1 MKIRLPYPHAGQQLV
16 RREARRFNYL
26 SAGRRWRKTT
36 LVMAIA
42 VEAAI
47 KGKVILWGAPTFD
60 QVRIGWR
67 ETKQA
72 AHDANVNFVQQTMS
86 ATFPTGGQIVFRSLD
101 DPDNARGHSADMIVI
116 DEVADVK
123 QESWFGVL
131 RPMLIDNGGD
141 AWLIGTPKG
150 RNWFYQ
156 EYVNALSRDDSMC
169 WQIPTIGMRI
179 EGGQLI
185 REPNRYENPEIPFDE
200 ILNAYQSTPLD
211 LFRQEYMA
219 EFVDNAGVVFRNVAN
234 CLYNPADNEIDKH
247 KGHNIIAGVD
257 WAKQQDY
264 TAISIGCS
272 DCRREIAHDRFNK
285 VDYTVQAQR
294 IGQMVR
300 QYNIAS
306 LLIELNSIGQPM
318 MEMLQRD
325 GLPVSG
331 FNTTA
336 SSKPPLI
343 ENLSLALEKE
353 EWRFIDD
360 PVWNQELHAYEQ
372 KVNRHTNRSTYSAP
386 DGMNDDTVIARAL
399 MLRLATSGSLIL
411 FGA

>member
-1 MKIRLPYPHAGQQLV
+1 
-16 RREARRFNYL
+16 
-26 SAGRRWRKTT
+26 
-36 LVMAIA
+36 
-42 VEAAI
+42 
-47 KGKVILWGAPTFD
+47 
-60 QVRIGWR
+60 
-67 ETKQA
+67 
-72 AHDANVNFVQQTMS
+72 
-86 ATFPTGGQIVFRSLD
+86 
-101 DPDNARGHSADMIVI
+101 
-116 DEVADVK
+116 
-123 QESWFGVL
+123 
-131 RPMLIDNGGD
+131 
-141 AWLIGTPKG
+141 
-150 RNWFYQ
+150 
-156 EYVNALSRDDSMC
+156 
-169 WQIPTIGMRI
+169 
-179 EGGQLI
+179 
-185 REPNRYENPEIPFDE
+185 
-200 ILNAYQSTPLD
+200 
-211 LFRQEYMA
+211 MA

-234 CLYNPADNEIDKH
+234 CLYKPADNEIDKH
-247 KGHNIIAGVD
+247 RGHNIIAGVD

-294 IGQMVR
+294 IKQMVE

-306 LLIELNSIGQPM
+306 LMVELNSIGQPM

-343 ENLSLALEKE
+343 ENLALALEKE